1 MSGKKFSIGQLAK
14 WRRTQYQS
22 IPQPMDGYMPF
33 PVDWDEFNKLFFS
46 KRNVI
51 VEYPSQSSYAALLM
65 MGFYT
70 ALKVAKYNTYVG
82 MCNYGAKNGF
92 PYVMEFARRLTNKD
106 VSDNV
111 LFEYGTTP
119 FSNYRNRVLE
129 CDEWIMNADW
139 STTQPINLF
148 PPKDLPC
155 DGSEILKKIH
165 ETKGF
170 AELDVNEEL
179 WTANRTLMGW
189 EDKERKRLNRRFVI
203 MWDDRGKEP
212 LAEVMAKY
220 PDQFL
225 VIPYSPEKRMVD
237 EWFARN
243 DTMVDP
249 GFDIKL
255 MDGSIDARK
264 VLLYAATNHLYD
276 FRKFAKTLP
285 EAVEPYISKQE
296 LKELL

>member
-1 MSGKKFSIGQLAK
+1 MSGKKFSISQLAK
-14 WRRTQYQS
+14 WKRTQHQS
-22 IPQPMDGYMPF
+22 IPQPMDRYMPF

-51 VEYPSQSSYAALLM
+51 VEYPSQSSVAALMM

-70 ALKVAKYNTYVG
+70 ALKVAKYNTHVG
-82 MCNYGAKNGF
+82 LCNYGGRNGF

-106 VSDNV
+106 VSENV

-129 CDEWIMNADW
+129 CNEWIMNADW
-139 STTQPINLF
+139 STRHPIY
-148 PPKDLPC
+148 PPEDYDC
-155 DGSEILKKIH
+155 DGGVIYKAIND
-165 ETKGF
+165 TKGF
-170 AELDVNEEL
+170 SELDVNEQL
-179 WTANRTLMGW
+179 ATTGRTLMGW
-189 EDKERKRLNRRFVI
+189 EEKDGKRRAKRRFIV
-203 MWDDRGKEP
+203 MWDDRGKET

-225 VIPYSPEKRMVD
+225 VIPYTPEKRLVD
-237 EWFARN
+237 EWFAKN